1 MRVGV
6 FGGTFDPIHYGHL
19 IAAEEAR
26 WRLALAEVL
35 FAPAA
40 QPPHKPGQPISSV
53 EHRLAMV
60 ELAIAGNPHFR
71 LSRIDLDRPGPHYT
85 VDTIPLLQSE
95 LGPQAELYLIIGLDS
110 LVKLHTWR
118 QPARLIRLC
127 RLAVVSRPGQHLNLG
142 ELEATLP
149 DLGERVHLLET
160 PEIGISAEDLRR
172 RVRAGQSIKYQVPEA
187 VEAYIYAH
195 GLYRAACGI
204 IRDRCSVI
212 RNP

>member
-26 WRLALAEVL
+26 WRLGLAEVL

-40 QPPHKPGQPISSV
+40 QPPHKPGQPISAAEQRV
-53 EHRLAMV
+53 AMV

-71 LSRIDLDRPGPHYT
+71 LSRVDLDRPGPHYT
-85 VDTIPLLQSE
+85 VDTIPWLQSE
-95 LGPQAELYLIIGLDS
+95 LGPAAELYLIIGLDS

-118 QPARLIRLC
+118 EPARLIRLC
-127 RLAVVSRPGQHLNLG
+127 RLAVVSRPGQQLDLG
-142 ELEATLP
+142 ELEATMP
-149 DLGERVHLLET
+149 GIGERLHLLET

-172 RVRAGQSIKYQVPEA
+172 RVREGQSIKYQVPEA
-187 VEAYIYAH
+187 VEGYIYAH
-195 GLYRAACGI
+195 GLYTAHRET
-204 IRDRCSVI
+204 
-212 RNP
+212 